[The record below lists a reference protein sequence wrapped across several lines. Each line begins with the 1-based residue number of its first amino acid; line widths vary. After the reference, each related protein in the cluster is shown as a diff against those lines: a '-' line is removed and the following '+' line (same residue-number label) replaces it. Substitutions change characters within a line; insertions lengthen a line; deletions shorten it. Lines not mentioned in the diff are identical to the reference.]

1 VEIDMTLSCTFSDQG
16 DYVLVM
22 VEGTCSKVEAVRL
35 QKVVAQHCQQYG
47 IERMLVDARQ
57 VLGKLNIVD
66 WYDLW
71 SFRNPLFLLGLKRF
85 AVVYQSD
92 VDRQFVENMA
102 LSGGFPLKT
111 FIDLNQAEQWLTKQ
125 SD

>member
-1 VEIDMTLSCTFSDQG
+1 MTLSCTYSDQG
-16 DYVLVM
+16 TYVLIS
-22 VEGTCSKVEAVRL
+22 VEGTRSKVEGMRL
-35 QKVVAQHCQQYG
+35 QQEITQYCQQYG
-47 IERMLVDARQ
+47 VERMLVDARQ
-57 VLGKLNIVD
+57 VQGKLNIVE

-71 SFRNPLFLLGLKRF
+71 SFRNPLFRVGLKRF

-102 LSGGFPLKT
+102 LGGGFPLRT
-111 FIDLNQAEQWLTKQ
+111 FVDLTQAEQWLTKQ